1 MWLKKYGKE
10 LETLVVESDSEEEIT
25 KAEEETVQNSK
36 FKTPEAAAIKLKA
49 KKDLKIIRS
58 QYPHLQIN
66 PVPWPSDAEGS
77 AAKKEHKKSEAK
89 TEAKPRSVLTSRKK
103 SSDNTGNQTGS
114 IRSEDPNTDVLIHAA
129 VKDGKKKDTKKQCSR
144 LCSSLCPLV
153 SSTCP
158 LKRRPKRASTEDK
171 ENKKAPPSSPS
182 QVPMNNNP
190 EGASSVSSDNM
201 KPDKNNLGGDGPA
214 REGRRTT
221 WTLTRMPCWSTI
233 YLIFNIYYT
242 PTFLL
247 YSSIRSINKNHD
259 YYTG

>member
-1 MWLKKYGKE
+1 M
-10 LETLVVESDSEEEIT
+10 
-25 KAEEETVQNSK
+25 
-36 FKTPEAAAIKLKA
+36 
-49 KKDLKIIRS
+49 
-58 QYPHLQIN
+58 
-66 PVPWPSDAEGS
+66 
-77 AAKKEHKKSEAK
+77 
-89 TEAKPRSVLTSRKK
+89 
-103 SSDNTGNQTGS
+103 
-114 IRSEDPNTDVLIHAA
+114 
-129 VKDGKKKDTKKQCSR
+129 KDGKKKDTKKQCSR

-171 ENKKAPPSSPS
+171 ENKKAPHLSPS

-233 YLIFNIYYT
+233 YFIFNIYYT

>member
-36 FKTPEAAAIKLKA
+36 FKIPEAAAIKLKA

-129 VKDGKKKDTKKQCSR
+129 VKDGEKKDTKKQCSR

-171 ENKKAPPSSPS
+171 ENKKAPPLSPS

-201 KPDKNNLGGDGPA
+201 KPDENSLWGDGPA
-214 REGRRTT
+214 REEDNVDADEEAEMEHN
-221 WTLTRMPCWSTI
+221 L
-233 YLIFNIYYT
+233 FNIYYT
-242 PTFLL
+242 TTFLL

>member
-36 FKTPEAAAIKLKA
+36 FKTPEAASIKLKT

-114 IRSEDPNTDVLIHAA
+114 IRSEDLNTDVLIHAA
-129 VKDGKKKDTKKQCSR
+129 VKDGKKKDTR
-144 LCSSLCPLV
+144 NNVPV
-153 SSTCP
+153 SAV
-158 LKRRPKRASTEDK
+158 RYVR
-171 ENKKAPPSSPS
+171 
-182 QVPMNNNP
+182 
-190 EGASSVSSDNM
+190 
-201 KPDKNNLGGDGPA
+201 
-214 REGRRTT
+214 
-221 WTLTRMPCWSTI
+221 
-233 YLIFNIYYT
+233 
-242 PTFLL
+242 
-247 YSSIRSINKNHD
+247 
-259 YYTG
+259 

>member
-1 MWLKKYGKE
+1 MWLKKYGKA

-77 AAKKEHKKSEAK
+77 AAKKEHKTSEAK

-114 IRSEDPNTDVLIHAA
+114 IRS
-129 VKDGKKKDTKKQCSR
+129 
-144 LCSSLCPLV
+144 
-153 SSTCP
+153 
-158 LKRRPKRASTEDK
+158 
-171 ENKKAPPSSPS
+171 
-182 QVPMNNNP
+182 
-190 EGASSVSSDNM
+190 
-201 KPDKNNLGGDGPA
+201 
-214 REGRRTT
+214 
-221 WTLTRMPCWSTI
+221 
-233 YLIFNIYYT
+233 
-242 PTFLL
+242 
-247 YSSIRSINKNHD
+247 
-259 YYTG
+259 